1 MSLVYRLSGPP
12 TDSPPIRP
20 EISSGAKKLTGFF
33 ARRRRR
39 GPLSMI
45 SVSVRRDG
53 AVSIER
59 DNGPQGADHDRTP
72 VIFEFEATAT
82 AEAVMGGALRRLA
95 GERMDESERWYLDIS
110 AGQAAAAIKA
120 EAKGLSCPFAII
132 HPYLTDAPT
141 VGSGGRSSTKR
152 AGGLLPYAIVMSAGA
167 LIGLVVGLLLKS
179 F

>member
-1 MSLVYRLSGPP
+1 MSLVYRLSGPH
-12 TDSPPIRP
+12 TDSPPVRP
-20 EISSGAKKLTGFF
+20 EISSESKKLAGLF

-39 GPLSMI
+39 GLLSMI

-53 AVSIER
+53 AVAVKR
-59 DNGPQGADHDRTP
+59 DNGPEDADHDRTP
-72 VIFEFEATAT
+72 VIFEFEAAAT
-82 AEAVMGGALRRLA
+82 AEAVMAGVLRRLA

-141 VGSGGRSSTKR
+141 VGTDGRIWAKR
-152 AGGLLPYAIVMSAGA
+152 AAGLLCYATAMSAGA
-167 LIGLVVGLLLKS
+167 LIGLVVGLMLKGS
-179 F
+179 